1 MRDLRKDRV
10 VAAFSRAAATYDAA
24 AVVQRRNAEQ
34 LAALVRER
42 VADPASLAPFLEI
55 GAGTGLLTDRLLDMG
70 LARGTVTDVAPAMVD
85 TLRERFGGRSGLTV
99 RELDGER
106 FTVGE
111 RFGAI
116 VSASTF
122 QWFSSLLDPLR
133 NMRRHLNDGGLLA
146 FCLFVD
152 GTFRELRQA
161 ANAVGCPYPGHR
173 LFEANEVARA
183 MLDAGFTVDHFASFD
198 TPVRYPDAL
207 RFLRSVRHIGS
218 TNALPVPAAP
228 GELRRIIR
236 RYDGDHRCADGVT
249 ATYTTLLVLGHKRSA
264 PRPMNNHNQGG

>member
-24 AVVQRRNAEQ
+24 AVVQRRNAGQ
-34 LAALVRER
+34 LAALVRGH

-55 GAGTGLLTDRLLDMG
+55 GAGTGLLTDLLLDMG
-70 LARGTVTDVAPAMVD
+70 LTRGTVTDVAPAMVD
-85 TLRERFGGRSGLTV
+85 TLGERFAGRPDLTV
-99 RELDGER
+99 RALDGER
-106 FTVGE
+106 FEIGE

-122 QWFSSLLDPLR
+122 QWFSSLLGPFLT
-133 NMRRHLNDGGLLA
+133 MRRHLNDGGVLA

-161 ANAVGCPYPGHR
+161 ANAAGCPYPGHR

-183 MLDAGFTVDHFASFD
+183 MLDAGFTVDHFTTFD
-198 TPVRYPDAL
+198 TPVRYPDA
-207 RFLRSVRHIGS
+207 RGFLRSVRHIGS
-218 TNALPVPAAP
+218 SNALPRPAAP

-236 RYDGDHRCADGVT
+236 RYDDDHRHADGVT
-249 ATYTTLLVLGHKRSA
+249 ATYTTLVVLGHKRGS
-264 PRPMNNHNQGG
+264 PGSTIP